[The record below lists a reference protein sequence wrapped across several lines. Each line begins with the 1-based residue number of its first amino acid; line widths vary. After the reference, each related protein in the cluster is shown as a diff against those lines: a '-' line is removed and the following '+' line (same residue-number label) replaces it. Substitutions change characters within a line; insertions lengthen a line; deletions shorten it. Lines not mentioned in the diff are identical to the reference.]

1 MKQIIE
7 GFVVTEKSARIL
19 QDNQYI
25 FYVNPDSNKIE
36 IKNFIQNYFSVTVTG
51 VNVISVKGKKR
62 RRGKIEGQ
70 SKDRKKAIVSLK
82 AGDSIEKVKGLF

>member
-1 MKQIIE
+1 MKHIVE
-7 GFVVTEKSARIL
+7 GFVITEKSARNLKDNKYIL
-19 QDNQYI
+19 
-25 FYVNPDSNKIE
+25 YVNPNANKIE
-36 IKNFIQNYFSVTVTG
+36 IKSFIQSYFSVTVVS
-51 VNVISVKGKKR
+51 VNVVTLRGKKR